1 MQIQRVSVS
10 KIKPAPYNPRV
21 DLQPGDPKYESLKRG
36 IEQFGCVEPLVWNAR
51 SGNLVGGHQR
61 FKILREQGAAEVDVS
76 VVDLPEEQEKALNIA
91 LNKLDGEWDDAKLAA
106 LLDELTTLNEF
117 DIELTG
123 FDLPDANELI
133 ASVLH
138 TNNEDKDED
147 FDVDAASR
155 TDHPAVTK
163 PGEVIELGRHRL
175 LCGDCS
181 RMADVRRVL
190 GDGRADLLATDPPY
204 GVNYYGG
211 NRPMPEKAR
220 PKQSRQWQ
228 RIYNDNMTQAQYTR
242 WLRRVLKNAAANL
255 APGGPF
261 YIWNGHRQFGP
272 MYTMLG
278 DLGFKISCVI
288 TWAKESFAIGYGDYH
303 QQTEFCLYGWLEENG
318 AHNWYGPNN
327 ESTLWQVKRE
337 PTKSYLHPT
346 QKPLELFERATRNST
361 RAGQTVFDGFLGSGT
376 ALIAAERTGRRCR
389 GIEIEPHHCD
399 VIVRRY
405 IGFVGEDN
413 VPAKLANRY
422 RLSEVAGTGER
433 QHD

>member
-61 FKILREQGAAEVDVS
+61 FKILQEQGAAEVDVS

-155 TDHPAVTK
+155 TDLPAVTK

-190 GDGRADLLATDPPY
+190 GDAPADLLATDPPY
-204 GVNYYGG
+204 CVNYYGG

-278 DLGFKISCVI
+278 
-288 TWAKESFAIGYGDYH
+288 T
-303 QQTEFCLYGWLEENG
+303 
-318 AHNWYGPNN
+318 
-327 ESTLWQVKRE
+327 
-337 PTKSYLHPT
+337 PTTP
-346 QKPLELFERATRNST
+346 
-361 RAGQTVFDGFLGSGT
+361 
-376 ALIAAERTGRRCR
+376 RRM
-389 GIEIEPHHCD
+389 
-399 VIVRRY
+399 
-405 IGFVGEDN
+405 
-413 VPAKLANRY
+413 
-422 RLSEVAGTGER
+422 S
-433 QHD
+433 